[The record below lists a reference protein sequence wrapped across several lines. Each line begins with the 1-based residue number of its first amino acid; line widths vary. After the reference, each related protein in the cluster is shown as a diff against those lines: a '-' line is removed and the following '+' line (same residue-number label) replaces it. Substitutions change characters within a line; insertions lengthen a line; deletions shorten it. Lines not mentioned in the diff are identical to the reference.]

1 MQNPQTPRKAVD
13 DLKPS
18 ELNPTDSLDIFNITY
33 DRVTPVFHAFASTIR
48 LQIILLLAQRK
59 HYVYELVDTLGSS
72 QPLISQHLK
81 VLKNAGIITSVRTGR
96 QVQYELVTPD
106 VTKLLDEAL
115 KLEKLLANT

>member
-1 MQNPQTPRKAVD
+1 
-13 DLKPS
+13 
-18 ELNPTDSLDIFNITY
+18 
-33 DRVTPVFHAFASTIR
+33 
-48 LQIILLLAQRK
+48 
-59 HYVYELVDTLGSS
+59 VYELVDTLGSS